1 MIATGTTLG
10 CGMSICIALWT
21 ADARAIENELPPAK
35 TYEFAEGTVIVQ
47 PGPASPSRK
56 GRPAP
61 STNTLDEPH
70 RIQLAHLAQLPP
82 APFPADEVAVDASA
96 HDSVAHAEHHT
107 DEAAAPVTSDE
118 LLHRLQRYREVYNS
132 IPFSRAEYD
141 ANPSYRHDATMEFLF
156 GQMRPTVVHR
166 QPLTN
171 INVNVGGPAYGYGSG
186 LYFNR
191 YGLHNRWS
199 PFMYPPYR
207 W

>member
-10 CGMSICIALWT
+10 CGMSICIALFT
-21 ADARAIENELPPAK
+21 ADAQAVEKELPPAK
-35 TYEFAEGTVIVQ
+35 VYEFAEGTVIVQ
-47 PGPASPSRK
+47 PGLASPSRQ
-56 GRPAP
+56 GNPAVM
-61 STNTLDEPH
+61 TNRTVESH

-82 APFPADEVAVDASA
+82 APFPADEVAVDAA
-96 HDSVAHAEHHT
+96 ANDTVDHADHH
-107 DEAAAPVTSDE
+107 AAETTSPTTSDDIT
-118 LLHRLQRYREVYNS
+118 HRLQRYREVYNA

-166 QPLTN
+166 QPSTN

-191 YGLHNRWS
+191 YGLHSRWS